1 MDSLNRWTLLR
12 VVLCTSGM
20 VLSTSAGHAYELIND
35 VMDQV
40 AQPGA
45 SYTFQPSLMQD
56 GPVLWRKS
64 YGPDDMEVDPFTG
77 EVRWTIPADYR
88 QQSLHVGVIASDGV
102 EEHEMV
108 WVLTVGEGRVRYL
121 DADGKL
127 GRALRKMRSGDT
139 LVIRNGIMDVSR
151 RSNRV
156 DSDKRI
162 EPPSGSA
169 KAMTT
174 VIAEDPG
181 KLTMDAYD
189 ADAEGIQLV
198 ESEYIKI
205 AGIVIKNAGR
215 TGFRL
220 FRTNNIYLKDIGIS
234 NSGRAPNSYNHK
246 ITNLKITASRDFL
259 VEGLYSWGHSRYKVQ
274 IMNSERGV
282 VRRSVARIDHYDGS
296 NPIGGYQSYCSRNI
310 VYQNNMLVD
319 SATSDFWVR
328 FKNHQNAF
336 GVPATGCNDYPVG
349 NVFTGNIVLNSHIGA
364 MQTDASD
371 ADGPTIWENMV
382 AWDIA
387 LDRYKAGK
395 GHVTPLLHGVGK
407 SVTEHLTAGNVRVK
421 KRTPD
426 TYPRYFYSRS
436 APSIIRTSI
445 LSGFESPA
453 NLLWAN
459 VPTLTLEDSVLHQFD
474 GTVTGGDESER
485 SRVHNLD
492 PKLRYLPRAPQ
503 ALARKCGGQQCG
515 AVIMYLTGSAGT
527 FWGES
532 GYDTLTRVPA
542 WPVVGEQEM
551 ASHMRRYRHEGRTRG
566 GDVRSLSGDRGFART
581 NTNLTDYIWGYLGE
595 PVPPLQVYA
604 RETGDAVELAW
615 LPVKNQKSKEYRVY
629 AFVEG
634 QHELLGTV
642 VPGEGVQTYRV
653 ESEKSAGPFRVTS
666 VSAQGIESEHGYD
679 VFVRD

>member
-1 MDSLNRWTLLR
+1 VDAVIGWRR
-12 VVLCTSGM
+12 ARFVFCVSGM
-20 VLSTSAGHAYELIND
+20 ALIAAASHASVSID
-35 VMDQV
+35 KVADQV

-45 SYTFQPSLMQD
+45 LYTFQPRLLQS
-56 GPVLWRKS
+56 GSVLWRKS
-64 YGPDDMEVDPFTG
+64 YGPDEMEVDPFTG
-77 EVRWTIPADYR
+77 AVRWTIPADYR

-102 EEHEMV
+102 DEHESV
-108 WVLTVGEGRVRYL
+108 WVLTVGDGRVRYL
-121 DADGKL
+121 DADGNLSK
-127 GRALRKMRSGDT
+127 ALRKMRSGDT
-139 LVIRNGIMDVSR
+139 LVIRNGTMEVSG
-151 RSNRV
+151 RSSRI
-156 DSDKRI
+156 DSKKRI

-181 KLTMDAYD
+181 KLTMDVSD
-189 ADAEGIQLV
+189 ADAFGIQLI
-198 ESEYIKI
+198 ETEYIKI

-215 TGFRL
+215 TGLRL
-220 FRTNNIYLKDIGIS
+220 FKTNNIYLKDIGIS
-234 NSGRAPNSYNHK
+234 NSGRALNSYNHN
-246 ITNLKITASRDFL
+246 IANLKITGSRDFL

-274 IMNSERGV
+274 FTNSERGV

-296 NPIGGYQSYCSRNI
+296 YPIGGYQSYCSKNI
-310 VYQNNMLVD
+310 VYQNNILVD

-336 GVPATGCNDYPVG
+336 GVPATGCTDLPVG
-349 NVFTGNIVLNSHIGA
+349 NVFSGNIVLNSHIGA

-371 ADGPTIWENMV
+371 ADGPTVWENMV

-395 GHVTPLLHGVGK
+395 DHVTPLLHGVGK

-421 KRTPD
+421 KRTRD

-474 GTVTGGDESER
+474 GTVTGGDESEDI
-485 SRVHNLD
+485 RVHDLD

-527 FWGES
+527 FWREP
-532 GYDTLTRVPA
+532 GYDALTQIPA
-542 WPVVGEQEM
+542 WPVAAEHEM
-551 ASHMRRYRHEGRTRG
+551 ASHMRQYQHEGKTRS
-566 GDVRSLSGDRGFART
+566 GDVGSLSGDRGFAKT
-581 NTNLTDYIWGYLGE
+581 STNLTDYIWGYLGE
-595 PVPPLQVYA
+595 PVPPLQAYA
-604 RETGDAVELAW
+604 RRNGDTFELSW
-615 LPVKNQKSKEYRVY
+615 LPVKSPMIKKYKVY
-629 AFVEG
+629 SMVDG
-634 QHELLGTV
+634 QPSFMGV
-642 VPGEGVQTYRV
+642 VSHGERVQTF
-653 ESEKSAGPFRVTS
+653 ESDIRNVAGPLRVTS
-666 VSAQGIESEHGYD
+666 VTYEGIESEHGYD
-679 VFVRD
+679 VLIRD